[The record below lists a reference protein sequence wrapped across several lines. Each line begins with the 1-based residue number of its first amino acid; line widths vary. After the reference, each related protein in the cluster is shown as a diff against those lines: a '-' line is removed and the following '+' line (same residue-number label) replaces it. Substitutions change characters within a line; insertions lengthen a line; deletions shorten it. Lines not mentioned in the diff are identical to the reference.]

1 MTSSAIQKLLELY
14 VKKIKAGTMTL
25 DDVPFKW
32 RDEVRRMLE
41 EDL

>member
-1 MTSSAIQKLLELY
+1 MSNSAISKLLELY
-14 VKKIKAGTMTL
+14 VKKIKAGIMTL

-32 RDEVRRMLE
+32 REEVKRMLE